1 MKKNRCIWFFIIIGQ
16 MTLAQ
21 KMECQ
26 EIEFYKKA
34 IAYTLD
40 DVKDS
45 LVINV
50 NNIPRLTFIRLEE
63 AGFH

>member
-1 MKKNRCIWFFIIIGQ
+1 